1 MAAINFIDKETNRQ
15 TEVRGDAPQADQ
27 NLFDYA
33 FVMLALGDAVGVI
46 FLLRILAYFFHLIP

>member
-15 TEVRGDAPQADQ
+15 TEVRGDTPQADQ

-46 FLLRILAYFFHLIP
+46 FLLRVLAYFFHLIP